1 MQEIGQILEE
11 AEVIAVVGL
20 SDNPD
25 RPSFQVASYLLGH
38 GYKIIPVNPSI
49 AEWRGIKSY
58 PSLLEIT
65 EKIDI
70 VDIFRRSEHMPEI
83 VEQAIRINAKTVWM
97 QLGLVNA
104 EAAKKAEEAGLNV
117 VMDKCMKIEHSARL
131 STHGGF

>member
-1 MQEIGQILEE
+1 
-11 AEVIAVVGL
+11 
-20 SDNPD
+20 
-25 RPSFQVASYLLGH
+25 
-38 GYKIIPVNPSI
+38 
-49 AEWRGIKSY
+49 EWRGIKSY